1 MALLALAACGKAR
14 GPENT
19 EGSGIRL
26 NPVFRDVVEPV
37 HVASLPGD
45 DRVFITEQAGRVLA
59 GRAGREGY
67 ETFLDIRDRVGSG
80 GERGLL
86 SIAFHPRFRANG
98 RVFVNYTDRDG
109 HTNVVEFRADTAAT
123 RADPASARRLLSIR
137 QPYAN
142 HNGGHILFG
151 PDGRLY
157 VAMGDGGSSHDP
169 GGRAQAPHEVLGK
182 LLRLDVD
189 APVTAESVGT
199 RGDVRST
206 VPLEIYALGL
216 RNPWRIWFDSGLIYI
231 ADVGQ
236 SRFEEINVAPADSAG
251 INYGWRTM
259 EGAHCRFN
267 PVCNKAGLHL
277 PVLEYGRAD
286 GCSVIGGVV
295 YRGRRIPALAG
306 HYLYSDWCQ
315 GWIRSFRAAG
325 ESIADARAW
334 DVPSPGPITSFGVG
348 GDGEVYVTAGNGT
361 VYRIEPR

>member
-1 MALLALAACGKAR
+1 MLAACGQAR
-14 GPENT
+14 SPENT

-26 NPVFRDVVEPV
+26 NPVFRDIAEPV

-45 DRVFITEQAGRVLA
+45 NRVFITEQAGRVLA

-109 HTNVVEFRADTAAT
+109 HTNVVEFRADTAAM
-123 RADPASARRLLSIR
+123 RADPASARRLLFIR

-157 VAMGDGGSSHDP
+157 VAMGDGGAGHDP
-169 GGRAQAPHEVLGK
+169 GGRAQAPREVLGK

-189 APVTAESVGT
+189 QRRGTGGQGDGATNAAP
-199 RGDVRST
+199 
-206 VPLEIYALGL
+206 EIWASGL
-216 RNPWRIWFDSGLIYI
+216 RNPWRIWFDAGLIYI

-236 SRFEEINVAPADSAG
+236 NRFEEINVAPADSAG

-259 EGAHCRFN
+259 EGTHCRLN
-267 PVCNKAGLHL
+267 PVCNKAGLL
-277 PVLEYGRAD
+277 PPVLEYGRDD

-295 YRGRRIPALAG
+295 YRGRRIPALVG

-325 ESIADARAW
+325 DSIADARAW